1 MKKFL
6 FLILCFSLF
15 SCGKCVKK
23 DIWFESDIKNICN
36 IDVKASDYILKDKKS
51 ISNNLYEISTKGYD
65 IWLNFLQNNKDL
77 VSKNNLSYTQKIKLY
92 YILKDIF
99 KYTPSQIKD
108 DFNLEIDKKYLNLN
122 LKIDRVILWENLLV
136 QVFNKNDLEFDT
148 NWNKVWSIWYLTLD
162 EILYLQDIFNQNI
175 ELYDSINLVSS
186 ISDAYNSIK
195 NDENNSNEFKKM
207 VEIIKSKSKNKTT
220 LDLLDNI
227 KL

>member
-1 MKKFL
+1 MKNFVVL
-6 FLILCFSLF
+6 FLCLSLF
-15 SCGKCVKK
+15 SCNKCVEK
-23 DIWFESDIKNICN
+23 DIWFENDIKNICN

-51 ISNNLYEISTKGYD
+51 IANNLYEISTKDYD
-65 IWLNFLQNNKDL
+65 IWLNFLQNNKDI

-99 KYTPSQIKD
+99 KYTPSQIKN

-136 QVFNKNDLEFDT
+136 QVFNKNDLEFDN
-148 NWNKVWSIWYLTLD
+148 NWNKVWSVWYLTLD
-162 EILYLQDIFNQNI
+162 EILYLQDIFSHNI

-207 VEIIKSKSKNKTT
+207 VEIIKSKSKNETT

>member
-1 MKKFL
+1 MKNFVVL
-6 FLILCFSLF
+6 FLCLSLF
-15 SCGKCVKK
+15 SCNKCVEK

-36 IDVKASDYILKDKKS
+36 IDVKANDYILKDKKS
-51 ISNNLYEISTKGYD
+51 IANNLYEISTKDYD
-65 IWLNFLQNNKDL
+65 IWLNFLQNNKDI

-136 QVFNKNDLEFDT
+136 QVFNKNDLEFDN
-148 NWNKVWSIWYLTLD
+148 NWNKVWNIWYLTLD
-162 EILYLQDIFNQNI
+162 EILYLQDIFSQNI

>member
-1 MKKFL
+1 MKKIL

-15 SCGKCVKK
+15 SCNKCVEK
-23 DIWFESDIKNICN
+23 DIWFETDIKNICN
-36 IDVKASDYILKDKKS
+36 IKSKASDYILKDKKS
-51 ISNNLYEISTKGYD
+51 IANNLYEISTKDYD
-65 IWLNFLQNNKDL
+65 IWLNFLQNNKDI

-99 KYTPSQIKD
+99 KYTPSQIKN

-136 QVFNKNDLEFDT
+136 QVFNKNDLEFDN
-148 NWNKVWSIWYLTLD
+148 NWNKVWSVWYLTLD
-162 EILYLQDIFNQNI
+162 EILYLQDIFSHNI

-195 NDENNSNEFKKM
+195 NDETKSNEFKKM
-207 VEIIKSKSKNKTT
+207 VEIIKSKSKNETT